1 MRSSKALHTEPGMRI
16 LIVKLSSLGDVIQ
29 TLPVVQ
35 DLRAAF
41 PQARIDWAVEEAF
54 ADLLQSVP
62 GLERVLPCAQ
72 RRWRKTPFDA
82 RVRSERAAFRAR
94 LREEAYDAVIDGQGL
109 IKSAMVARQARL
121 APGGFTATFGNAS
134 ELCGYEWPVKW
145 LLQRGV
151 PMPRQVHAVARTR
164 LLAAGALDYA
174 QAHFMAEPPC
184 YPFPPLAPVS
194 QRQGVWLCHGTT
206 RADNEWPLDHWAEL
220 GQRLLAAGERV
231 CIPQASDKEAAW
243 AAQLVARLGEGAE
256 VLPRLKLSALWPRMA
271 DSRGVVS
278 VDSGLGHLAVA
289 LDLPVVQLFS
299 QPRIR
304 RAGPIGRAHQAAIG
318 GDHVP
323 AIDEA
328 WQAWQ
333 RCSQAQADPTGAA
346 CAS

>member
-1 MRSSKALHTEPGMRI
+1 MRV

-29 TLPVVQ
+29 TLPVLE
-35 DLRAAF
+35 DIRTACPDAAV
-41 PQARIDWAVEEAF
+41 DWVVEEGF

-62 GLERVLPCAQ
+62 GLSRVLVCAQ

-82 RVRSERAAFRAR
+82 RVRTERAAFRAR
-94 LREEAYDAVIDGQGL
+94 LREQAYDAVIDCQGL
-109 IKSAMVARQARL
+109 LKSALVARQARL

-134 ELCGYEWPVKW
+134 ELCSYEWPVKW
-145 LLQRGV
+145 LLQRKL
-151 PMPRQVHAVARTR
+151 PMPWQVHAVARTR
-164 LLAAGALDYA
+164 LLVAAALGHA
-174 QAHFMAEPPC
+174 QAPFMAGPPR
-184 YPFPPLAPVS
+184 YPFPALAPAP

-206 RADNEWPLDHWAEL
+206 RADNEWPLAHWAEL
-220 GQRLLAAGERV
+220 GRRLIDGGHSV
-231 CIPQASDKEAAW
+231 WIPQASDTEAAW
-243 AAQLVARLGEGAE
+243 AGQLAARLGEGAQ

-271 DSRGVVS
+271 QARGVVS

-304 RAGPIGRAHQAAIG
+304 RAGPLGRAHQGAVG

-323 AIDEA
+323 TVDET

-333 RCSQAQADPTGAA
+333 RCLQAEPPFGAEAASEPGAQALQP
-346 CAS
+346 